1 MMVMVVVVVQGVK
14 GLAPCVLYGLAAC
27 AAVLHST
34 RNDWAC
40 KGVGLNHSMGSNTHT
55 VGVYMCVCQ
64 WVVVCFKLG
73 VT

>member
-1 MMVMVVVVVQGVK
+1 MVVVVVQGVK

-27 AAVLHST
+27 AAVLRST

-40 KGVGLNHSMGSNTHT
+40 KGVGLNYSIGSNTHT
-55 VGVYMCVCQ
+55 VGGCMFG
-64 WVVVCFKLG
+64 VVCFKLG